1 MSDSEKKITEDPK
14 EEATIE
20 EMVEDIQ
27 TLGSIVQKHDQTL
40 FQLISSINGLQKL
53 LMEKDTFSVEELT
66 SAVETEALAL
76 QKKIS
81 KISLGDREQE
91 PENSDSSEL
100 DTEEDGN
107 TKEAVAKLS
116 DAVVNDLEPLESED

>member
-1 MSDSEKKITEDPK
+1 MSDNERKTTEDPK
-14 EEATIE
+14 EEATTQ

-27 TLGSIVQKHDQTL
+27 TLGSIIQKHDQTL

-53 LMEKDTFSVEELT
+53 LMEKEIFNVEELT

-107 TKEAVAKLS
+107 TKEAMAKLS
-116 DAVVNDLEPLESED
+116 DAVVNDLEPLSSED